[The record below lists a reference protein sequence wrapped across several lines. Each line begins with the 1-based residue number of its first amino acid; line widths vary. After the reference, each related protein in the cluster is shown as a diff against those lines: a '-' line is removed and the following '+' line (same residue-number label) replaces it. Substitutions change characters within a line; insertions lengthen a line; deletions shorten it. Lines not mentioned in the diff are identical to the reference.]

1 MFLNGKIFCHTNYGQ
16 THTNTKMS
24 QLPTLKINFSG
35 KIIPFFMLSQF
46 ISTRIEQSITVQMV
60 EMERIRRM
68 VDGD

>member
-1 MFLNGKIFCHTNYGQ
+1 MVKSFVILTMDKLIL
-16 THTNTKMS
+16 MS
-24 QLPTLKINFSG
+24 QLSILKINFSC
-35 KIIPFFMLSQF
+35 KIIPVFMLSQF